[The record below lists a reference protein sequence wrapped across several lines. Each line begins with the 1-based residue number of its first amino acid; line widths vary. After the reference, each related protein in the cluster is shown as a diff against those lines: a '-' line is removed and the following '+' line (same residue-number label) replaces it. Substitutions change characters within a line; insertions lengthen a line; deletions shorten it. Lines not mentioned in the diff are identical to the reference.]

1 MIMVKGGDIGKA
13 LMSAGL
19 IGTYLYGVYL
29 SLGEGHLVELWAIFF
44 PPYAWLLVI
53 TEVLA

>member
-1 MIMVKGGDIGKA
+1 MVMVKGGDIGKA
-13 LMSAGL
+13 LMSACML
-19 IGTYLYGVYL
+19 GTYLYGVYL